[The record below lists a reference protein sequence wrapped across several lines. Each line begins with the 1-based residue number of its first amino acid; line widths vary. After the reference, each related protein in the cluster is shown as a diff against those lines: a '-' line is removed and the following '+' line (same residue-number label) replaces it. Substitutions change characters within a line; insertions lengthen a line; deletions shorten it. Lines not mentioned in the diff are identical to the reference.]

1 MTSEEHN
8 ELREKTTVLLEQYK
22 LYIEMMDRT
31 SQRRMDSGKYYLTVL
46 TGISAIVPLIFGEKK
61 LLIEEFGPVL
71 LVVSI
76 LGLLICCTW
85 ISNIASYR
93 NINNAKFEVILD
105 MEKKLSY
112 PCYEREWNLLQKD
125 SNKRYIQFSKVE
137 RIIPIIF
144 IIPSLVLFIYSI
156 TLLF

>member
-93 NINNAKFEVILD
+93 NINSAKFEVILD

>member
-1 MTSEEHN
+1 MTSEELN
-8 ELREKTTVLLEQYK
+8 ELSEKNTVLLEQYK
-22 LYIEMMDRT
+22 LYVEMMDRT

-61 LLIEEFGPVL
+61 ILIEEFGPIL

-93 NINNAKFEVILD
+93 NINSAKFEVIFD

-112 PCYEREWNLLQKD
+112 SCYAEEWKILQKNR
-125 SNKRYIQFSKVE
+125 SKRYIQFSNVE
-137 RIIPIIF
+137 QIIPIIF
-144 IIPSLVLFIYSI
+144 ILPSLVLLVYSI